1 MLTSSN
7 VPQSLKNKTNRIKH
21 LKKGRYNR
29 LESQDNFRNLRKDN
43 NSNKIISK
51 NINKNKIFK

>member
-7 VPQSLKNKTNRIKH
+7 VRQDLKNKTNRIKR

-51 NINKNKIFK
+51 NINKN